1 MEVARLRQWGI
12 RLAGL
17 LGPYALLLGAR
28 LLIDSDWAPPRLVFS
43 LLVYLGFAALL
54 NRWASVGIVTGL
66 EGFLTH
72 ANWSKESL
80 TGETLVARDVLEVS
94 QGASL
99 SSYLGWEMAAFAA
112 LFVIALAIG
121 VWKRPRFSWKRL
133 ALGLLLPAMLG
144 LRLADAGPA
153 GKAVNT
159 VLSDVF
165 KTHYLSYNFNENAK
179 QNGIFAH
186 LYFTAESIKLP
197 KRGPHD
203 FYATAAASVDPAPA
217 LAPEP
222 DVALIL
228 CEACFS
234 TADDR
239 FRTPIAKLAER
250 GFTQSRVVSPVYG
263 GGTSEA
269 EFELLAGLSSQ
280 VLPGVDY
287 QNFGPDYRDG
297 AESLISHFKAAGYH
311 TAGIHNFYGSF
322 WKRDTV
328 YRHFGFDEQHFIET
342 MDWHTRTWP
351 SDALLY
357 QRALD
362 VYAHLPAKQKS
373 FMFLVTVMTHGAYR
387 SSDEGETDY
396 RNRLGAAVDEM
407 QRFVTAL
414 EKRAKKRKRPVTIIV
429 VGDHKPSLTSVFARK
444 GIFDRS
450 YFRTTGTSNGDF
462 RFAFK
467 LTPAQY
473 RVRGEVP
480 VFIKASGKSA
490 VDPAA
495 MAARVAERPMFCLSS
510 EVARL
515 ANGKDRFWPTLAG
528 ICERGP
534 DALSR
539 HGKAEWQQVFPLPLY
554 AERLF

>member
-1 MEVARLRQWGI
+1 MQVARLRYWGLK
-12 RLAGL
+12 LAVL
-17 LGPYALLLGAR
+17 AGPYALLLAGR
-28 LLIDSDWAPPRLVFS
+28 LLVDSAYSPARVLFS
-43 LLVYLGFAALL
+43 LLVYLTFAIVL
-54 NRWASVGIVTGL
+54 NRWASVGVVIGL

-72 ANWSKESL
+72 ANWAKESL

-99 SSYLGWEMAAFAA
+99 SSYLGWEMAAFAT
-112 LFVIALAIG
+112 LLVVALAIG
-121 VWKRPRFSWKRL
+121 VWKRPRFSWWRL
-133 ALGLLLPAMLG
+133 AAGLVLPAMLG
-144 LRLADAGPA
+144 LRLADSGAA

-165 KTHYLSYNFNENAK
+165 NAHYLSYNFNENAK

-197 KRGPHD
+197 QRGPHA
-203 FYATAAASVDPAPA
+203 FYDNPPAVLDP
-217 LAPEP
+217 APEP

-228 CEACFS
+228 CEACF
-234 TADDR
+234 TTTDDR
-239 FRTPIAKLAER
+239 FRTPIAELTKQGFAE
-250 GFTQSRVVSPVYG
+250 SNAISPVYG

-297 AESLISHFKAAGYH
+297 AESLVSRFRGAGYH

-328 YRHFGFDEQHFIET
+328 YKHFGFDEQHFVET
-342 MDWHTRTWP
+342 MAWHTRTWP

-362 VYAHLPAKQKS
+362 VYAAQPPKKKQ

-387 SSDEGETDY
+387 SSDDGETDY
-396 RNRLGAAVDEM
+396 RTRLAAAVKEM
-407 QRFVTAL
+407 RGFVAEL
-414 EKRAKKRKRPVTIIV
+414 EKRAKKRKRPLTVIV
-429 VGDHKPSLTSVFARK
+429 VGDHKPSLTSVFYRK
-444 GIFDRS
+444 GVFDQS
-450 YFRTTGTSNGDF
+450 YFRTTGATNGDF

-480 VFIKASGKSA
+480 VFIKSTGKGNA
-490 VDPAA
+490 DPAA

-515 ANGKDRFWPTLAG
+515 AGGNDRFWPTLAG
-528 ICERGP
+528 ICERSP
-534 DALSR
+534 DELAK
-539 HGKAEWQQVFPLPLY
+539 HGKAAWQPVFPLPLY